1 MDLREA
7 LALEKAFWRADASFC
22 HKTVADDF
30 LMISDDQ
37 AGPSNKAQVV
47 AASGSA
53 PRWVS
58 LIIEEA
64 RLLRLTAEAIAL
76 SYRARARRES
86 STSWRDV
93 RASSVY
99 VRRGDAWQLFLH
111 QETPVPPPSEGA

>member
-22 HKTVADDF
+22 SKNMADDF
-30 LMISDDQ
+30 LMISDDPAEPGTQ
-37 AGPSNKAQVV
+37 DQVV
-47 AASGSA
+47 AASGSP

-86 STSWRDV
+86 GTAWHHV

-99 VRRGDAWQLFLH
+99 VRRGEAWQLFLH
-111 QETPVPPPSEGA
+111 QETPVPPPSGGA